1 MSRADREVA
10 FQLGKFLIVGG
21 TGVVVNNIALYLF
34 VQWLL
39 WPLLVASTLATA
51 LAIGNNF
58 VLNDLWTFERSH
70 PLGPLQR
77 LMRFSL
83 VSLSGLCVTTITLWF
98 LVTYLNIHYLVAN
111 MIGIAVASCSNFVAN
126 ATWTWSRSAE
136 R

>member
-1 MSRADREVA
+1 MPHAGREMA
-10 FQLGKFLIVGG
+10 RQLGKFLIVGG

-39 WPLLVASTLATA
+39 WPLLAASTLATA

-58 VLNDLWTFERSH
+58 VLNDLWTFDRSH
-70 PLGPLQR
+70 VSGPLQR

-83 VSLSGLCVTTITLWF
+83 VSLSGVCITTITLWF

-111 MIGIAVASCSNFVAN
+111 MIGIAVASGSNFVAN